1 MSTVD
6 YGALNHMTSHEE
18 WFSYLQKLEQLGVVE
33 TGDDTPH
40 PIEPVKDVPLIHVG
54 QKGRFMNVL
63 HVPTITKNMMSVR
76 QIVTKGCRSGSP
88 TSGALSRKK
97 AKSSCKATRR
107 EDVLRNDQPKPAYTY
122 AIWVQRSRMTKTCKT
137 ECTST
142 ETHNLTW
149 KT

>member
-1 MSTVD
+1 MRSCAPI
-6 YGALNHMTSHEE
+6 AL
-18 WFSYLQKLEQLGVVE
+18 WDGF
-33 TGDDTPH
+33 
-40 PIEPVKDVPLIHVG
+40 
-54 QKGRFMNVL
+54 L
-63 HVPTITKNMMSVR
+63 HDNVPTITKNMMSVR

-149 KT
+149 KTRKGKTMVSTNPKNQVIILCRERNTRRLACTNLELIFV